1 MMSYA
6 GASRQSGEGVR
17 VGVWG
22 AAQAAA
28 FGIGGF
34 AGATGLDVMR
44 HAVASTPMAFA
55 TVFAAEG
62 VCFLAAAAIALRFD
76 RGAAVRAPARAV
88 LLNSRT

>member
-1 MMSYA
+1 
-6 GASRQSGEGVR
+6 
-17 VGVWG
+17 
-22 AAQAAA
+22 
-28 FGIGGF
+28 
-34 AGATGLDVMR
+34 
-44 HAVASTPMAFA
+44 MAFA